1 MYRECSGPTEE
12 KLVSFYTEILMSHL
26 TEVMFICKLRTL
38 PGRKWL
44 CELEILSDLY
54 SGTLV
59 VLK

>member
-1 MYRECSGPTEE
+1 M
-12 KLVSFYTEILMSHL
+12 SFYTEVLVGHL

-38 PGRKWL
+38 TGRKLL

-54 SGTLV
+54 LGTLV